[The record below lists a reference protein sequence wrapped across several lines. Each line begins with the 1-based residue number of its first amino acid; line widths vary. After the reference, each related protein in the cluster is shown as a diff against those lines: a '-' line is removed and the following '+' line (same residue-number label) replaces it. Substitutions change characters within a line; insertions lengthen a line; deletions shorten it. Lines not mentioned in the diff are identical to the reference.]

1 MLWRAGGSSLGAWRH
16 PMLMVGTDPLE
27 VDRSLLA
34 GELVCPSC
42 EGVLRPWGHARWRCS
57 RRELDE
63 VRHRPRRASCTECAS
78 THVLL
83 PALWLARR
91 ADSVAVIGAA
101 LQAKAAGAGHRRIA
115 ATLGRPAATVRGWL
129 RRFGARAEDVRVLFT
144 RLLHALDP
152 EAGPLLPQ
160 RSGFADA
167 VEVLGRAAAAA
178 VRRLL
183 PGSPWEFASR
193 ASGGLLLAP
202 SPVTPARTAHRGR
215 QATPVDPGRRSFGPT
230 GFDLDEFPRG
240 EGRS

>member
-1 MLWRAGGSSLGAWRH
+1 MLI
-16 PMLMVGTDPLE
+16 VDTDPLE
-27 VDRSLLA
+27 VERSLFA

-42 EGVLRPWGHARWRCS
+42 EGVLRPWGHARWRCL
-57 RRELDE
+57 RRELDD
-63 VRHRPRRASCTECAS
+63 VRHRPRRASCTACAR

-83 PALWLARR
+83 PALWFARR
-91 ADSVAVIGAA
+91 ADCVAVIGAA
-101 LQAKAAGAGHRRIA
+101 LLAKAAGAGHRPIA
-115 ATLGRPAATVRGWL
+115 ATLGRPASTVRGWL

-160 RSGFADA
+160 RSGFLDA

-178 VRRLL
+178 VRRLS

-202 SPVTPARTAHRGR
+202 SPITPSRAGR
-215 QATPVDPGRRSFGPT
+215 QER
-230 GFDLDEFPRG
+230 
-240 EGRS
+240 